1 MAKISSIK
9 SPTQTAARAITDFAD
24 YVERMAMFEA
34 DENPD
39 MCEDEIYGLEREV
52 ADLGAQLGDFAQFLM
67 TNPLVS
73 IDSAPAVR
81 ANDAIAFDK
90 ATGELV
96 LNGEAFD
103 IYFRHIEVRPN
114 FIDLGEIM
122 IAICDERG
130 QPLAQDDCDF
140 LMAA

>member
-1 MAKISSIK
+1 
-9 SPTQTAARAITDFAD
+9 
-24 YVERMAMFEA
+24 MFEA

-130 QPLAQDDCDF
+130 QPLA
-140 LMAA
+140 